1 MHENQALSQEGP
13 KLDLNLTFSK
23 GLSLR
28 GAVQNTG
35 LCDVN
40 VERGALAQHFF
51 LLHWMA
57 EGSLDMFLAKV
68 YPAGPATGKHNDK
81 NETVKAAMQR
91 LG

>member
-1 MHENQALSQEGP
+1 
-13 KLDLNLTFSK
+13 
-23 GLSLR
+23 
-28 GAVQNTG
+28 
-35 LCDVN
+35 
-40 VERGALAQHFF
+40 
-51 LLHWMA
+51 MA